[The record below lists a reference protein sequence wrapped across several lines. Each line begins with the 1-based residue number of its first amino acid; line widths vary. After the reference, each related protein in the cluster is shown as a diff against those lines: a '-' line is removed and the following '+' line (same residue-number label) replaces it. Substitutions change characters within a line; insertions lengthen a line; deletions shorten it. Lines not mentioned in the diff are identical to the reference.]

1 MKRSFIIPTLLT
13 LLLPVQIINADVQ
26 SQNSVLR
33 QHSIEIEGL
42 INNDIRKADS
52 LVKAGKPD
60 EALTYYKSSLKSKD
74 SLYNLITN
82 SQMEE
87 ILSLYNMDKLILQ
100 REQRRSMFHQAC
112 LYISV
117 IIILA
122 LLLTNIHIY
131 RSRKRL
137 QKNEKEIRRLTSI
150 AEEANEIKSHFLTN
164 MSYNI
169 RIPLN
174 NVVGFSQ
181 LMTEDG
187 NLNEKEKREYSG
199 IIQSN
204 SAELIQLV
212 NNVLDLSR
220 LEANMMKF
228 QLQNCNVQEWC
239 NELPYLVQMR
249 SEGYIHLELQANV
262 DNAIIHTDV
271 SRFTQIISSMLLYP
285 IECKNPRRIVMQLV
299 YNQEKQEINSRID
312 NSPLV
317 DLAFASQKE
326 AILQRISLLFFE
338 HFNGS
343 YHVENCENNPII
355 FFTYPA
361 LIT

>member
-1 MKRSFIIPTLLT
+1 MKRSFILPTLLI

-26 SQNSVLR
+26 SQNSVLH
-33 QHSIEIEGL
+33 QHSIEIERC
-42 INNDIRKADS
+42 INNGIRKADS
-52 LVKAGKPD
+52 LVKTGKPD
-60 EALTYYKSSLKSKD
+60 EELTYYKSSLKSKD

-100 REQRRSMFHQAC
+100 REQRHSMFHQTC

-122 LLLTNIHIY
+122 LLLSNIHIY

-169 RIPLN
+169 RILLN

-249 SEGYIHLELQANV
+249 SEGHIHLELQADV
-262 DNAIIHTDV
+262 DNAIIYTDV
-271 SRFTQIISSMLLYP
+271 SRFTQIISSMLL
-285 IECKNPRRIVMQLV
+285 CRVQKAKKNRH
-299 YNQEKQEINSRID
+299 
-312 NSPLV
+312 
-317 DLAFASQKE
+317 ATG
-326 AILQRISLLFFE
+326 LQSGKTGNKLPNRQQST
-338 HFNGS
+338 
-343 YHVENCENNPII
+343 C
-355 FFTYPA
+355 
-361 LIT
+361 

>member
-1 MKRSFIIPTLLT
+1 MDIETDDARLQQVLINLLINATKFTPQGSIILELRKQSEQELLFSVTDTGCGIPKEKQAAIFRRFEKLNENAQGSGLGLSICQLIIEHIGGKYGLTQTIQAAHASSSLTPSDNHSPLKPKRRITHEKIIYYTNLLT

-137 QKNEKEIRRLTSI
+137 QKMKK
-150 AEEANEIKSHFLTN
+150 KS
-164 MSYNI
+164 
-169 RIPLN
+169 
-174 NVVGFSQ
+174 
-181 LMTEDG
+181 ED
-187 NLNEKEKREYSG
+187 
-199 IIQSN
+199 
-204 SAELIQLV
+204 
-212 NNVLDLSR
+212 
-220 LEANMMKF
+220 
-228 QLQNCNVQEWC
+228 
-239 NELPYLVQMR
+239 
-249 SEGYIHLELQANV
+249 
-262 DNAIIHTDV
+262 
-271 SRFTQIISSMLLYP
+271 
-285 IECKNPRRIVMQLV
+285 
-299 YNQEKQEINSRID
+299 
-312 NSPLV
+312 
-317 DLAFASQKE
+317 
-326 AILQRISLLFFE
+326 
-338 HFNGS
+338 
-343 YHVENCENNPII
+343 
-355 FFTYPA
+355 
-361 LIT
+361 